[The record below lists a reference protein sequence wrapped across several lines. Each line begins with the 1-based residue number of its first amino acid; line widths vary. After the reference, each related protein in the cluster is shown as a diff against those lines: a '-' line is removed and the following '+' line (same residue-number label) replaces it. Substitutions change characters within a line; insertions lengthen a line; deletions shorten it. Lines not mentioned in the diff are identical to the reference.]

1 MHLRHLLTILT
12 AVIGFT
18 AFVSCQD
25 SENGGGSGEKSQF
38 KKNTYYAV
46 QDTANGWEEGI
57 YYNGTFLMAHANRS
71 KGTILYYLDNSQHY
85 TYKAVLFEVDPEDNH
100 ILRIG
105 GLDLM
110 SEVCESDGKLTV
122 FEVSHNNSDELDAR
136 TVEITDK
143 HTATQPASSRAAH
156 TKGLLG
162 DWTKSMIEKLLT
174 KNIPHL
180 DDLLTA
186 CNFTEDMH
194 DEKWVKASLTILTA
208 GISKTAGSSAGA
220 ATLPLSWA
228 AQEYEAQVSKV
239 QEFLY
244 GNAGIK
250 ITDVKKRSDGG
261 YNVTVEIEGANNIPN
276 QITQNHTEL
285 GACVQKIYTNDV
297 YCGVLA
303 RDVID
308 PWYNRTDVRS
318 GEIRVGKTS
327 EYRVQYTLVI
337 YPTGDHI
344 KLRPYLISDL
354 DFLGKE
360 RFKLSCD
367 FVRHGE
373 TVPLAVSDV
382 DFTFRQTAASCEATY
397 SHDNECYEDKKVHFQ
412 FEFNATCNAYGNK
425 NITAI
430 RDWGFEI
437 FRSGQSFHKFSM
449 ISESDGQNSGN
460 VTSATSTQDFSVDEN
475 EMFIDYNSLTAVT
488 DGDYTVCSYIEYTT
502 GYNLSDF
509 KTAYGEPVPIEL
521 KYDQKPSFRFTGAK
535 YLGTYTSNNP
545 QIPYGAWCKGTTLGM
560 QSENQYE
567 CQLQGLLF
575 LKTCMLKKSGGGWN
589 QYCDAWYAYGG
600 TTPWQTAPWAFN
612 EGYTNPYGAYNLCKF
627 AFYSPEKVGKGALDV
642 SVDLVIA
649 ETGRHIAGANKISY
663 EPYYAV
669 SSGGETY
676 IKGFQAVVK

>member
-327 EYRVQYTLVI
+327 EY
-337 YPTGDHI
+337 
-344 KLRPYLISDL
+344 
-354 DFLGKE
+354 
-360 RFKLSCD
+360 
-367 FVRHGE
+367 
-373 TVPLAVSDV
+373 
-382 DFTFRQTAASCEATY
+382 
-397 SHDNECYEDKKVHFQ
+397 
-412 FEFNATCNAYGNK
+412 
-425 NITAI
+425 
-430 RDWGFEI
+430 
-437 FRSGQSFHKFSM
+437 
-449 ISESDGQNSGN
+449 
-460 VTSATSTQDFSVDEN
+460 
-475 EMFIDYNSLTAVT
+475 
-488 DGDYTVCSYIEYTT
+488 TVCNT
-502 GYNLSDF
+502 LS
-509 KTAYGEPVPIEL
+509 
-521 KYDQKPSFRFTGAK
+521 
-535 YLGTYTSNNP
+535 
-545 QIPYGAWCKGTTLGM
+545 
-560 QSENQYE
+560 
-567 CQLQGLLF
+567 
-575 LKTCMLKKSGGGWN
+575 
-589 QYCDAWYAYGG
+589 
-600 TTPWQTAPWAFN
+600 
-612 EGYTNPYGAYNLCKF
+612 
-627 AFYSPEKVGKGALDV
+627 
-642 SVDLVIA
+642 
-649 ETGRHIAGANKISY
+649 
-663 EPYYAV
+663 
-669 SSGGETY
+669 
-676 IKGFQAVVK
+676 

>member
-1 MHLRHLLTILT
+1 MCLRYFSFIFI
-12 AVIGFT
+12 VITGFIT
-18 AFVSCQD
+18 FVSCQD
-25 SENGGGSGEKSQF
+25 SESGGGNGEGSPF
-38 KKNTYYAV
+38 KKDTYYAV
-46 QDTANGWEEGI
+46 QDTVNGWEEGI
-57 YYNGTFLMAHANRS
+57 YYNGTFLMAHANKS
-71 KGTILYYLDNSQHY
+71 KGTILYYLDDSQYY
-85 TYKAVLFEVDPEDNH
+85 TYKAFLFEVDPEDNH

-105 GLDLM
+105 GLDMM

-122 FEVSHNNSDELDAR
+122 FEVSHDNSDELDAR

-143 HTATQPASSRAAH
+143 HTATQSAAIRAIQ
-156 TKGLLG
+156 TRGVVG

-186 CNFTEDMH
+186 CKFTEEMH
-194 DEKWVKASLTILTA
+194 DEKWVKAALTTLTT
-208 GISKTAGSSAGA
+208 GISMTAGSSATA
-220 ATLPLSWA
+220 ATLPLGWA
-228 AQEYEAQVSKV
+228 AQEYEAQVAKV
-239 QEFLY
+239 QDFLY

-250 ITDVKKRSDGG
+250 ITDIKKRSDSG
-261 YNVTVEIEGANNIPN
+261 YNVTVEITGASDIPHE
-276 QITQNHTEL
+276 ITQNHTEL
-285 GACVQKIYTNDV
+285 GACVQTTYSNNV

-318 GEIRVGKTS
+318 GEILVGKTND
-327 EYRVQYTLVI
+327 YRAQYTLVI

-367 FVRHGE
+367 FVKHGE
-373 TVPLAVSDV
+373 TVPLTASDV

-397 SHDNECYEDKKVHFQ
+397 SHDNECYEDKKVYFQ

-449 ISESDGQNSGN
+449 VSESDDQNSSN
-460 VTSATSTQDFSVDEN
+460 VTSATSTQNFSVDEN
-475 EMFIDYNSLTAVT
+475 EMFIDYNNLTAVT

-502 GYNLSDF
+502 DYNLSDF

-521 KYDQKPSFRFTGAK
+521 KYDQKPYFRFTGAK
-535 YLGTYTSNNP
+535 YLGTYTSSNP
-545 QIPYGAWCKGTTLGM
+545 QIPYGAWCKGTILGT
-560 QSENQYE
+560 QSENRYE

-612 EGYTNPYGAYNLCKF
+612 EGYSNPYGAYNLCKF
-627 AFYSPEKVGKGALDV
+627 AYYSPDKVGKGALDV
-642 SVDLVIA
+642 SVDLVVA

-676 IKGFQAVVK
+676 IKGYQAVVK